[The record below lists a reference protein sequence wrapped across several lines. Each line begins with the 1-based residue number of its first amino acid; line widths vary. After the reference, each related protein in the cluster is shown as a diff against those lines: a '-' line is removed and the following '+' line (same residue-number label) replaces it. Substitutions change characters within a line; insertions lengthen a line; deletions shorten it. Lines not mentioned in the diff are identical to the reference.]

1 MLTAGWS
8 VADLWRCCCYFIEHV
23 LYVLLCIHKGMHLMG
38 INGISQKET
47 RLILFVCLR
56 LAQYFQRF
64 FFFIS
69 ASLMSLTTS
78 FWVTAKH
85 LPALKSGTWMH
96 YLQCKRLA
104 CSRQDFIPGGTE
116 DITESCIFVEMIKLQ
131 LQPQLQKLT
140 LRRQMSSWKHE
151 GKKYSTR
158 KLCPAQKNICLA
170 EG

>member
-1 MLTAGWS
+1 MYCCAYIKVCIWWELMEFLKRKPGWFS
-8 VADLWRCCCYFIEHV
+8 
-23 LYVLLCIHKGMHLMG
+23 LYVWDWPS
-38 INGISQKET
+38 ISKD
-47 RLILFVCLR
+47 
-56 LAQYFQRF
+56 F